1 MPRILSA
8 LEAVLPTATESQ
20 LRGAAIH
27 ILATMLP
34 FPARYGD
41 AEIKDILPTP
51 LDSPPQV
58 RSSTVHPL
66 KRSFDETIQ
75 NLQTSINLLIDCSL
89 FQGKLKFSDLQ
100 KRISDLLFK
109 AIEVENAAK
118 NVHHLLGGLMFL
130 VLDFATR

>member
-1 MPRILSA
+1 MHCICSYSHCNFKCHRKSAFLADLDGSLTLMPRILSA
-8 LEAVLPTATESQ
+8 LETVLPTATESQ

-58 RSSTVHPL
+58 RNSRVHPL
-66 KRSFDETIQ
+66 KRSFDENI
-75 NLQTSINLLIDCSL
+75 
-89 FQGKLKFSDLQ
+89 
-100 KRISDLLFK
+100 
-109 AIEVENAAK
+109 
-118 NVHHLLGGLMFL
+118 
-130 VLDFATR
+130 

>member
-1 MPRILSA
+1 MAKVLINCKDIYLTGIYFNAVYSSYSHCNFKGHFKSAFLADLDGSLTLMPRILSA

-58 RSSTVHPL
+58 RSSRVQP
-66 KRSFDETIQ
+66 
-75 NLQTSINLLIDCSL
+75 
-89 FQGKLKFSDLQ
+89 
-100 KRISDLLFK
+100 
-109 AIEVENAAK
+109 
-118 NVHHLLGGLMFL
+118 
-130 VLDFATR
+130 